1 MVAANTIALLTLLP
15 ALALAAV
22 SPNHDSAL
30 ARSNAHRGNAPRAI
44 GSAQSR
50 SRRRGQC
57 RVRPAATEAS
67 AAAPA
72 PTEESATPAEEST
85 TPAEES
91 TPTEESTT
99 TTGSED
105 EAQTEGDS
113 QAADTTEQPTT
124 SASAEQEAESTPV
137 NNNLAALPNSNS
149 GLLYTTGPC
158 GDNQPDADHP
168 NGQQWWFNCGIDD
181 NGWNPPFLTFDQI
194 KYQDLAAD
202 GIYAPCAP
210 YFDKFYAASGKYNIP
225 PIMIAAIAMQE
236 STCQPELT
244 GGGGEAGMMQLLGS
258 NCDGAPNGDCYDVDF
273 NIDRGVYYLRDR
285 IDANGGSVL
294 LGMGA
299 YNGWEK
305 GMTRG
310 DVYEKANTWGCF
322 AQQNLDYME
331 QTLNGWLQNQYGYER
346 GSINNRKDC

>member
-149 GLLYTTGPC
+149 GLLYTTGYVQNRSVSQFT
-158 GDNQPDADHP
+158 D
-168 NGQQWWFNCGIDD
+168 
-181 NGWNPPFLTFDQI
+181 PP
-194 KYQDLAAD
+194 
-202 GIYAPCAP
+202 APAVTTSP
-210 YFDKFYAASGKYNIP
+210 TPTTPTAS
-225 PIMIAAIAMQE
+225 
-236 STCQPELT
+236 S
-244 GGGGEAGMMQLLGS
+244 
-258 NCDGAPNGDCYDVDF
+258 
-273 NIDRGVYYLRDR
+273 
-285 IDANGGSVL
+285 GGSTVASTTTDGTLPSSPLTRSSTRTWPPTASTLPVL
-294 LGMGA
+294 P
-299 YNGWEK
+299 
-305 GMTRG
+305 
-310 DVYEKANTWGCF
+310 
-322 AQQNLDYME
+322 
-331 QTLNGWLQNQYGYER
+331 TLTSFTPR
-346 GSINNRKDC
+346 RASTTFRPS